1 MYSVAP
7 GGGFTT
13 TGVGD
18 DSGVVTIAAAE
29 GEVVG
34 ESEGFAVG
42 V

>member
-18 DSGVVTIAAAE
+18 DSGEATTGIAG
-29 GEVVG
+29 GEVFGVTD
-34 ESEGFAVG
+34 GFADG

>member
-7 GGGFTT
+7 AGGFTR

-18 DSGVVTIAAAE
+18 DSGVAIGTTG

-34 ESEGFAVG
+34 VTEGFADG

>member
-18 DSGVVTIAAAE
+18 GSSVAIGSVG

-34 ESEGFAVG
+34 VIEGFADG

>member
-7 GGGFTT
+7 GGGFTR

-18 DSGVVTIAAAE
+18 DSGVAIGTVDAEVLGVT
-29 GEVVG
+29 
-34 ESEGFAVG
+34 EGFADG

>member
-18 DSGVVTIAAAE
+18 DSGAVTVGTVG
-29 GEVVG
+29 GETVR
-34 ESEGFAVG
+34 EAEGFAVG